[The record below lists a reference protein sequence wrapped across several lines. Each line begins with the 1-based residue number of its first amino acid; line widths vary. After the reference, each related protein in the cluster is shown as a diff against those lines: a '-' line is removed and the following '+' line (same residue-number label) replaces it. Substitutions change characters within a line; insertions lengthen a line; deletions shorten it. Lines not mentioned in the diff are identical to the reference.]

1 MGRSMWPPDHRGST
15 PGNLTNAEWLIV
27 EPIILC
33 NQEDLHTA
41 SLFVVFVRACA
52 WSNVMARR
60 SPKRRSFLWWIAGA
74 DQHVLAECPRAD
86 QVFIQHLGISL
97 IGAFVFVFAITA
109 ISIQIAFSNLAD
121 SILGTLLGFALAFLI
136 AAMVFLVDR
145 LFIQSDWDWQAS
157 KQKREMARWK
167 QRNTRNDAPSV
178 KLPELRWGR
187 RAGRFVA
194 RIIVISFRILLSVAI
209 GLTIASFLE
218 LVIYKGEITSLIQ
231 QRDYTRNKL
240 IYREVSQYTDQLDHE
255 IDRARQERNRLAT
268 LKARAEDEVSNAA
281 LAAPLER
288 HIPSTADIDRQIA
301 ALQKKIAVENENTE
315 HYAEVMAAELHG
327 TKLFPGNSGVPGAGA
342 RYKAAEALKDASDTT
357 IANYKAQI
365 RALEADKTR
374 VLERGEAEYQKALEH
389 ANDQKNALHQHLAEI
404 SATFAQAQSRLL
416 KLESTRQPAMNKYVN
431 DLKKKPGFVPIAFG
445 IANQFQALRALYAK
459 SGSTFEMVM
468 IKFLI
473 VMIEM
478 TPVLQ
483 KVFFSPPTL
492 YAVKLDA
499 ARREGEYEAFSK
511 EERLRRELTQY
522 KLSST
527 VGEAF
532 DGKGIQQVGRGK
544 VTPLHANAE

>member
-1 MGRSMWPPDHRGST
+1 
-15 PGNLTNAEWLIV
+15 
-27 EPIILC
+27 
-33 NQEDLHTA
+33 
-41 SLFVVFVRACA
+41 
-52 WSNVMARR
+52 MARR
-60 SPKRRSFLWWIAGA
+60 KPKRRTFLWWIAAA

-157 KQKREMARWK
+157 KQKRELARWK

-194 RIIVISFRILLSVAI
+194 RIIVVSFRILLSVAI

-218 LVIYKGEITSLIQ
+218 LVIYKSEITSLIQ
-231 QRDYTRNKL
+231 QRDYGQNRS
-240 IYREVSQYTDQLDHE
+240 IYSKISQYADQLDQE
-255 IDRARQERNRLAT
+255 IDRARRERNRLAT
-268 LKARAEDEVSNAA
+268 LRAQAEDEVSKVA
-281 LAAPLER
+281 LATPLQR
-288 HIPSTADIDRQIA
+288 HITPTVDIDHQIA
-301 ALQKKIAVENENTE
+301 ALQKKIAAENANAT
-315 HYAEVMAAELHG
+315 HYAEVMMAELHG
-327 TKLFPGNSGVPGAGA
+327 TKVFPGNSGVPGAGA
-342 RYKAAEALKDASDTT
+342 RYKAAEALKGVSETAL
-357 IANYKAQI
+357 ANYQAQVLV
-365 RALEADKTR
+365 LEADKNR
-374 VLERGEAEYQKALEH
+374 LLGRGEAEYENALKH
-389 ANDQKNALHQHLAEI
+389 TSDQRNALHQHLAEI
-404 SATFAQAQSRLL
+404 SATFTQAQDRLS
-416 KLESTRQPAMNKYVN
+416 KLESTRQPSIDKFVN
-431 DLKKKPGFVPIAFG
+431 DLKMKPEFVAIDFG

-459 SGSTFEMVM
+459 SGSTFEMIM

-492 YAVKLDA
+492 YAVKVDA

-511 EERLRRELTQY
+511 EERLRRDLTQY
-522 KLSST
+522 KLGST
-527 VGEAF
+527 VSETF
-532 DGKGIQQVGRGK
+532 DRRGTQQVGRGT
-544 VTPLHANAE
+544 VTPLHINTD